1 MANATEGPGT
11 GSGNA
16 PGHPLRWA
24 ELTSPEV
31 GGAFEGGHRVG
42 LLPVG
47 ATEQHGPH
55 LPVGTDTI
63 IATALCERAATLS
76 DAIVL
81 PSLAIGTSFGHGTA
95 FPGTLSLSPESLS
108 HLIRECLEW
117 AAASGLTRVLC
128 VNAHMGNTPAIQIA
142 TDYLRLGRPDL
153 QTGTIDWWHATE
165 EVNRLTTADAQDV
178 HANRAETSLMLAIA
192 PEMVRTEQLRA
203 GDDPDRTKSL
213 VFRYSASALSTNG
226 VTGVPSEASRELGER
241 LTEEI
246 VAEIVSRV
254 DRGRTEEPPLGRA
267 ARPPFTI

>member
-1 MANATEGPGT
+1 LLWTD
-11 GSGNA
+11 
-16 PGHPLRWA
+16 
-24 ELTSPEV
+24 LTSPEV
-31 GGAFEGGHRVG
+31 GGALEGGHQVG

-63 IATALCERAATLS
+63 IATTLCERAATLS

-81 PSLAIGTSFGHGTA
+81 PSLGIGTSFGHGAA

-108 HLIRECLEW
+108 HLIRQCLEW

-128 VNAHMGNTPAIQIA
+128 VNAHMGNAAAIQIA

-153 QTGTIDWWHATE
+153 QIGAIDWWRATE
-165 EVNRLTTADAQDV
+165 EVSRLTVVDTQDL

-192 PEMVRTEQLRA
+192 PDMVRTDQLDGA
-203 GDDPDRTKSL
+203 DDPDRTKSL
-213 VFRYSASALSTNG
+213 VFRYSASALSRNG
-226 VTGVPSEASRELGER
+226 VTGSPSEASRELGER
-241 LTEEI
+241 LLAAIVGEI
-246 VAEIVSRV
+246 ASRV
-254 DRGRTEEPPLGRA
+254 ERGRTEEPPLGRA